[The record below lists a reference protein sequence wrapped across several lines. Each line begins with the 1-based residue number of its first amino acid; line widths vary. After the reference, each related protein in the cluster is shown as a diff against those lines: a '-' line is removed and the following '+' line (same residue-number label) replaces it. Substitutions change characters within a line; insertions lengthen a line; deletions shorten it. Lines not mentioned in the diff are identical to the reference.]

1 MNEIVPHQG
10 TAISR
15 GLIPTRDE
23 LSAVVQLGEAM
34 AASGFFKDSTKAA
47 QMVVKIL
54 AGAEYGL
61 SPVQAA
67 TGIHIVEGKVTLSAN
82 TQAALIKRSGKYTY
96 RVVEMTDERCEIAFF
111 EINRPG
117 DDWTEIGRSSF
128 SMADAKKAGLA
139 DRQTWK
145 RYPRNMLFAR
155 ALSNGATWYCGDV
168 FNSPVYDPDE
178 LAADVIE
185 EPAPKRRSRRTQ
197 AQEEAAPVTGGEDAV
212 NGTDASSRD
221 TSPSGAGVTSDA
233 APRDRNS
240 GEAEGA
246 AADGGPAAAP
256 GDLTDLKSATLAVNL
271 DTGEVR
277 VVDAEKADDDIGRQA
292 GSPHPLDTQMSLNT
306 AADII
311 EWSKWLRQAEIDKGM
326 EPSDWDARITAFAN
340 KRGWD
345 WEHITEEQAQ
355 TILTVLKGK
364 GVELGLDASR
374 IGKDD

>member
-111 EINRPG
+111 EDDKSAG
-117 DDWTEIGRSSF
+117 DWVEIGRSSF

-197 AQEEAAPVTGGEDAV
+197 AQEEAAPASGGEDAV

-233 APRDRNS
+233 APRDRNV
-240 GEAEGA
+240 GEAEDA
-246 AADGGPAAAP
+246 AAVGGPAAAS
-256 GDLTDLKSATLAVNL
+256 GETVDLS
-271 DTGEVR
+271 TGEVMDTER
-277 VVDAEKADDDIGRQA
+277 SDAM
-292 GSPHPLDTQMSLNT
+292 TLNT
-306 AADII
+306 AADIV
-311 EWSKWLRQAEIDKGM
+311 EWSKWLRSAEVAKGM

-355 TILTVLKGK
+355 TILAVLKGK